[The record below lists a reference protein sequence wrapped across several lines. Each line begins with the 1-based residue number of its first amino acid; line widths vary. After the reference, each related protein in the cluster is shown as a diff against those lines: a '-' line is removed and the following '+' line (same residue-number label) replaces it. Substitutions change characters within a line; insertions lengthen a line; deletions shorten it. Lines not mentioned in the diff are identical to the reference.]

1 MPKILKTMGEG
12 HAKGELYA
20 LLKAALVDIAAQKV
34 IIDELILDHAIL
46 VTQLGDISDKYAA
59 HRHSVAGAAST
70 GTAPSTEAAAAG
82 ATASTIAKTLDTLT
96 AVTTALTV
104 TS

>member
-1 MPKILKTMGEG
+1 MGEG
-12 HAKGELYA
+12 HGRGELYP
-20 LLKAALVDIAAQKV
+20 LLIAALADITAQKV

-59 HRHSVAGAAST
+59 HRHSAVGAAGI
-70 GTAPSTEAAAAG
+70 GTAPSTAAAAAG
-82 ATASTIAKTLDTLT
+82 ATASTIAKTLAPLT
-96 AVTTALTV
+96 AVKTDLTV